1 MSDRLVYFNGNF
13 IPEEE
18 ARISIFDSALMFGD
32 MLFEMTRTFNHK
44 PFRLGDHLDRLY
56 SSLKYARIDCGL
68 TIDEMEAATTATLE
82 KNLAMLDGID
92 CQIMHNVTR
101 GALNI
106 YEDAVREGLAPIV
119 TINVFPLIQHL
130 GNAAPKY
137 TEGGHSVVTPQQAV
151 PSRYIDPKAKNR
163 SRIYYKLAELQAN
176 QLEDGAQALLTDE
189 RGFVA
194 EGTGNNFFM
203 TLNGRVLT
211 PKGHNILRGVSR
223 MNCMELCDK
232 LGIGVEEADIEPYDV
247 READEAWITSTTFC
261 MLPVT
266 RFNFQP
272 VGGGRVGP
280 IYTKLLNAWSE
291 QVDCDIKA
299 QAEKFEGILKAGAV

>member
-13 IPEEE
+13 VPEAE
-18 ARISIFDSALMFGD
+18 ARISIFDCALMFGD

-44 PFRLGDHLDRLY
+44 PFRLDDHLDRLY
-56 SSLKYARIDCGL
+56 GSLKYASVDCGL
-68 TIDEMEAATTATLE
+68 TIDEMEAATMATLE
-82 KNLAMLDGID
+82 KNLTTLEGVD

-101 GALNI
+101 GALGV
-106 YEDAVREGLAPIV
+106 YENVVREGLAPIV
-119 TINVFPLIQHL
+119 TINVYPLIQQVG
-130 GNAAPKY
+130 GNAEKY
-137 TEGGHSVVTPQQAV
+137 NEGWHCVVTQQQAV

-176 QLEDGAQALLTDE
+176 QMEKGAQALLTDE
-189 RGFVA
+189 RGFLT
-194 EGTGNNFFM
+194 EGTGYNFFM
-203 TLNGRVLT
+203 VRNGRVLT

-223 MNCMELCDK
+223 MNCMELCNK
-232 LGIGVEEADIEPYDV
+232 LGIEIEEADIEPYDV
-247 READEAWITSTTFC
+247 READEAWVTSTTIC

-272 VGGGRVGP
+272 VGDGQVGP

-299 QAEKFEGILKAGAV
+299 QAGKFGEMLKAGDM

>member
-1 MSDRLVYFNGNF
+1 MFRRPFLCHLLGEGGEQPRHNTATTEDPSMSDRLVYFNGNF

-163 SRIYYKLAELQAN
+163 SWRMVPRRC
-176 QLEDGAQALLTDE
+176 LLTSAD
-189 RGFVA
+189 
-194 EGTGNNFFM
+194 
-203 TLNGRVLT
+203 LS
-211 PKGHNILRGVSR
+211 PK
-223 MNCMELCDK
+223 
-232 LGIGVEEADIEPYDV
+232 AP
-247 READEAWITSTTFC
+247 ATTS
-261 MLPVT
+261 
-266 RFNFQP
+266 
-272 VGGGRVGP
+272 
-280 IYTKLLNAWSE
+280 S
-291 QVDCDIKA
+291 
-299 QAEKFEGILKAGAV
+299 

>member
-272 VGGGRVGP
+272 VGDGQVGP